1 MLTAEDL
8 EMLSR
13 RGTPRRKRSL
23 PSVEQQ
29 YHEYIMQRIED
40 YKNSLSRS
48 ELLRLGDEAAHE
60 LQDGTSGQL
69 LLTEVLMQETVDE
82 QIKRRLNLPSLR
94 RWRARIQPL
103 RKAQRDPNHWQ
114 IERTDPVAV
123 VLPRLEP
130 GDRALVVGSGAER
143 ATYLLA
149 AHDVEVTCLFEDSA
163 TADRVEDILASES
176 LGGRCSVFVVALG
189 QWLPPIGAPTHLVV
203 IDAGAVEGLTPERQR
218 ALLGHVQAV
227 TAAEGLHAVVS
238 GHPTAAA
245 EGCLH
250 HYPDWVR
257 LPLPDTK
264 GNPKGPGL
272 RGVLLAGPPA
282 RALEHPAAA
291 RPAV

>member
-8 EMLSR
+8 EIQLR
-13 RGTPRRKRSL
+13 RGAPRRKRSL
-23 PSVEQQ
+23 PSLQQQ

-48 ELLRLGDEAAHE
+48 ELLRLGDEAARE
-60 LQDGTSGQL
+60 LQAGTSGQL

-82 QIKRRLNLPSLR
+82 HIKRRLNLPTLR
-94 RWRARIQPL
+94 RWRSRIQPL
-103 RKAQRDPNHWQ
+103 RQAQRDPTHWQ
-114 IERTDPVAV
+114 IERTDPVAL

-163 TADRVEDILASES
+163 TADKVEDILASES
-176 LGGRCSVFVVALG
+176 LGARCSVFVVALG
-189 QWLPPIGAPTHLVV
+189 QWLPPIEVPVHLVV
-203 IDAGAVEGLTPERQR
+203 VDAGAVETLPPDRQR
-218 ALLGHVQAV
+218 ALLLDAQRL
-227 TAAEGLHAVVS
+227 TTAEGLHALVS
-238 GHPTAAA
+238 GRPESAA

-264 GNPKGPGL
+264 GSPKGPGL
-272 RGVLLAGPPA
+272 RGVLLTGPPA
-282 RALEHPAAA
+282 RPALQSNAA

>member
-8 EMLSR
+8 DLQFR
-13 RGTPRRKRSL
+13 RGAPRRKRSL
-23 PSVEQQ
+23 PSIKQQ

-40 YKNSLSRS
+40 YKNSLSRG

-60 LQDGTSGQL
+60 LQGGTSGQL

-82 QIKRRLNLPSLR
+82 HIKRRLNLPTLR
-94 RWRARIQPL
+94 RWRSRIQPL
-103 RKAQRDPNHWQ
+103 RRAQRDPNHWQ
-114 IERTDPVAV
+114 IDRTDPVAV

-149 AHDVEVTCLFEDSA
+149 AHDIEVICLFEDSA
-163 TADRVEDILASES
+163 TADKVEDILASES
-176 LGGRCSVFVVALG
+176 LGARCSVYVVALG
-189 QWLPPIGAPTHLVV
+189 QWLPPLAPVHLVV
-203 IDAGAVEGLTPERQR
+203 VDAGVVEALTKERQR
-218 ALLGHVQAV
+218 TLLGRVQ
-227 TAAEGLHAVVS
+227 TLTTAEGVHAVVS
-238 GHPTAAA
+238 GRPGSAA

-264 GNPKGPGL
+264 GSQKGAGL

-282 RALEHPAAA
+282 RDLSHPAAA